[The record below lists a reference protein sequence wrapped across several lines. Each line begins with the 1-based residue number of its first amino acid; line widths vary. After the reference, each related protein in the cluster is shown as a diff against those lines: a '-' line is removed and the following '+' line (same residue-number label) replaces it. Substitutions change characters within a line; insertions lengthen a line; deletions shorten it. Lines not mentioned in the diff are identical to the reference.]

1 MNHSQQLTKLSSS
14 QMIGGGLGLGAISTV
29 IFVLALSASM
39 SEDAGDGSAIF
50 MVISGAASLAGW
62 IMLAVGV
69 TRLAAKADD
78 IHRLYVERN
87 TQPATSTTTVSRQ
100 EAASAVDRF
109 LSEA

>member
-14 QMIGGGLGLGAISTV
+14 EMVGGGLGLSAISTV
-29 IFVLALSASM
+29 IFVLALSSSM
-39 SEDAGDGSAIF
+39 SEDVGDGSGIF
-50 MVISGAASLAGW
+50 MVLSAAASIAGW

-78 IHRLYVERN
+78 IHRLYVERH
-87 TQPATSTTTVSRQ
+87 TRPATQTTTVSRQ
-100 EAASAVDRF
+100 EAASAIDRF